1 MKKFIYSILLSIF
14 ILFPVNVLALGNIS
28 ASPSS
33 LSIEVG
39 SSKTFTISA
48 YNAIGD
54 VSIRSN
60 NSSIASVSTSSWSTG
75 MVGEKET
82 KTGTITVT
90 GNSVGST
97 TIILTL
103 DAATFDEEDLSLQ
116 TRVINVNVVAKP
128 TTTTATTTTTIVT
141 TTTKPI
147 TTTKNNTTKNT
158 TINKTTK
165 NNTMNKTTKNNTKKN
180 TTTKAKQKDTTTKK
194 KDSNN
199 ANLKTI
205 IINNENID
213 FKEDKDVYD
222 ITVSNDTNVLD
233 IKAETFNSN
242 ASFKIDGDTNLKEGL
257 NVIKI
262 VTLSEDKSSTK
273 TYTLNITRKE
283 KEAKLSSN
291 TYIKSINIKNYKINF
306 NKDIKEYELT
316 IKDENSLDITVI
328 LEDTLSSYKIT
339 GNSNL
344 KDKSIIKI
352 LVTAEDGKTDA
363 YYLNINKRS
372 NNNII
377 VFISIFLVIIG
388 LGLIIF
394 FIKKNKDKKNNDKLS
409 DTKELSNII
418 NETKNNDDDE
428 ITFHNND
435 ELN

>member
-128 TTTTATTTTTIVT
+128 TTTTATTTTT
-141 TTTKPI
+141 KPI

-158 TINKTTK
+158 TI
-165 NNTMNKTTKNNTKKN
+165 NKTTKNNTKKN

-222 ITVSNDTNVLD
+222 ITVSSDTNELD
-233 IKAETFNSN
+233 IKAETFDSN

>member
-165 NNTMNKTTKNNTKKN
+165 NNTKKN

-222 ITVSNDTNVLD
+222 ITVSSDTNELD
-233 IKAETFNSN
+233 IKAEIFDSN

-283 KEAKLSSN
+283 KEVKLSSN

-388 LGLIIF
+388 LVLIIF

-435 ELN
+435 ELS